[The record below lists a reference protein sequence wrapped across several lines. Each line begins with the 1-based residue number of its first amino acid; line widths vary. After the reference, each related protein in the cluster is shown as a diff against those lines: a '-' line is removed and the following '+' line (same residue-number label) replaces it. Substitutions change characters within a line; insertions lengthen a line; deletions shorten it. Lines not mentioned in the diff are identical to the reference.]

1 MSGNR
6 TFTIVKP
13 TALKNGCLG
22 KILCIIQDNGFSVKA
37 LKLITMSKQQAEKF
51 YDVHRERPFF
61 SSLVEFMTSGPVAV
75 AILEKENA
83 VESYRKLI
91 GATDPSKAEPG
102 TIRSHCGTSI
112 QANAVH
118 GSDSDDNAGRESLF
132 FFSESEIID

>member
-1 MSGNR
+1 MSGKR

-22 KILCIIQDNGFSVKA
+22 KILCIIQDNGFRVKA

-51 YDVHRERPFF
+51 YDVHSERPFF

-102 TIRSHCGTSI
+102 TIRNHCGTSI

-118 GSDSDDNAGRESLF
+118 GSDSDDNANRESLF